1 MSKKIIIAIDGRSSC
16 GKSTLAKSLARALG
30 YMYIDSGA
38 MYRAVT
44 LFALRNG
51 LITDGKVDEEKLLS
65 KMKDL
70 IITFHWDE
78 ERGENTTFLNGENVE
93 EEIRQLEVSSH
104 VSPVSTIPGVRHE
117 LVKQQR
123 ANAKNR
129 GVVMDGRDIGTVVFP
144 GADLKIF
151 LTAAPEIRA
160 QRRFLELKEKGQ
172 EVPFKEVLRNVEA
185 RDSIDSSR
193 EISPLKQAEDAVVL
207 DNSHMT
213 REEQLQWSLKRAR
226 AIIEAA

>member
-51 LITDGKVDEEKLLS
+51 LIRDGKVDEEKLVA
-65 KMKDL
+65 KVKDL
-70 IITFHWDE
+70 TITFHWDE
-78 ERGENTTFLNGENVE
+78 EHGENTTFLNGENVE
-93 EEIRQLEVSSH
+93 EEIRQLEVSNH

-123 ANAKNR
+123 ASAKNR

-144 GADLKIF
+144 EADLKIF

-172 EVPFKEVLRNVEA
+172 EVPFSEVLKNVEA

-193 EISPLKQAEDAVVL
+193 KVSPLKQAADAVVL

-213 REEQLQWSLKRAR
+213 RKEQLQWSQERAR

>member
-44 LFALRNG
+44 LFALRKG

-172 EVPFKEVLRNVEA
+172 KVPFKEVLINVEA

-213 REEQLQWSLKRAR
+213 REEQLQWSLERAR